1 MPETGGAH
9 RQHRSRLWRHWKPS
23 SIKEGRCI
31 GRENWQARS
40 VAMWR
45 FCSSNQTILAR
56 CTYSSHCSPNTGTRA
71 GSRTD
76 PKGYRLNPKVA
87 EAHNNLGTALRDLKR
102 RVEAVASYDKA
113 IALNPD
119 YVEAHYNR
127 GNALTD
133 LKRYREAFAAYDMA
147 LTLKPDLAAAWGA
160 APISFI
166 N

>member
-1 MPETGGAH
+1 MPETGGAQLPAQKPAVAALEAKLNQGRALH
-9 RQHRSRLWRHWKPS
+9 RQGKLAGAER
-23 SIKEGRCI
+23 
-31 GRENWQARS
+31 
-40 VAMWR
+40 AMWR

-76 PKGYRLNPKVA
+76 PKGYQAQPKVA